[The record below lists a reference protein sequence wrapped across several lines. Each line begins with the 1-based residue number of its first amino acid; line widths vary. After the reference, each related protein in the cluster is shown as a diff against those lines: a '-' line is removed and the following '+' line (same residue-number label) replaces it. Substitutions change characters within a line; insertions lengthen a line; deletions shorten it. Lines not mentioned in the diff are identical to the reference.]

1 MFFRNITLFD
11 RRSAK
16 LQANLRRELFVR
28 VSLDHVHHVVAE
40 FFVIVHHVHVVHA
53 HLRLG
58 KHLLQIRLTHTEAQ
72 HLAVLQ
78 ALRKGID
85 ALEPL

>member
-1 MFFRNITLFD
+1 MVDMCFHNID
-11 RRSAK
+11 
-16 LQANLRRELFVR
+16 
-28 VSLDHVHHVVAE
+28 DVVAE
-40 FFVIVHHVHVVHA
+40 LFAVVNQIHIMHA